1 MWGSCYSIFRFM
13 WFGFLV
19 NFYWKNNNKKYVII
33 YCLTETKE
41 ESPENS
47 ESLIISISAGVLLFA
62 ILVIGMSCLAKYGK
76 LKNVLC
82 CSVSWR
88 GQERTLVRHVA
99 EIFSRLV
106 IQHKGDS
113 THDAGQEESHG
124 MISPS
129 KQWQWFI
136 INYDRHMK

>member
-1 MWGSCYSIFRFM
+1 MTLTDLIFLLIFI
-13 WFGFLV
+13 GIIIII
-19 NFYWKNNNKKYVII
+19 NYVII

-41 ESPENS
+41 ELPEHI
-47 ESLIISISAGVLLFA
+47 ESLVISISAGVLLFV
-62 ILVIGMSCLAKYGK
+62 ILVTAMGCLAKYGK

-88 GQERTLVRHVA
+88 GKERTLVRHVA

-106 IQHKGDS
+106 IQNKGDS
-113 THDAGQEESHG
+113 TDDAGQWESHA

-129 KQWQWFI
+129 KQ
-136 INYDRHMK
+136 